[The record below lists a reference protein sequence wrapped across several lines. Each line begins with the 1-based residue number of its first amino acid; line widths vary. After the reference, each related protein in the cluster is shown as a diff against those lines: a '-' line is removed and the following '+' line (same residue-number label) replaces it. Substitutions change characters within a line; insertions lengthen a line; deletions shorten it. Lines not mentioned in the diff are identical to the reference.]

1 MGILDSFEKKEKLIQ
16 RTVNIDDKLFDKL
29 EKLALE
35 FNDCSISKI
44 INASIIDFSNKNKA
58 TIEIGNIGPT
68 SKHSVAFRQS
78 ALQSLDK
85 MAKKYS
91 SFKYVVMNIAIQEG
105 IKKFLNNNLKKQ

>member
-1 MGILDSFEKKEKLIQ
+1 MGILDNFVKREKLVQ

-35 FNDCSISKI
+35 FNDCSVSKI
-44 INASIIDFSNKNKA
+44 INASIIDFADKEKE

-68 SKHSVAFRQS
+68 SKHSVAFREPV
-78 ALQSLDK
+78 LESLNK

-91 SFKYVVMNIAIQEG
+91 SFKYVVMNVAIREG
-105 IKKFLNNNLKKQ
+105 IEKLEEKIK